1 MSLSKRNVAVGGGGG
16 GGQEGKESER
26 KWGEDG
32 GCTWASV
39 GLAAPESISSKRG
52 RILGIEILPGGK

>member
-1 MSLSKRNVAVGGGGG
+1 MGENKRVKGGGG
-16 GGQEGKESER
+16 E
-26 KWGEDG
+26 

-39 GLAAPESISSKRG
+39 GLAAPESISSKRA